1 MPDSVAPEPRITAQ
15 PPSADSGREVADEDF
30 LFHLYR
36 GSELLQDDR
45 VHEAKES
52 LERALTYQ
60 PRDAKGQDLL
70 AVVYFRLGLYP
81 RATQIY
87 ETLRNQNPR
96 EASIRLNLALC
107 YLKTAQAGKAKDELE
122 ALVRGNPEHKRAWG
136 YLGLA
141 YERSG

>member
-1 MPDSVAPEPRITAQ
+1 MAESSQFPPAQPRITAQ
-15 PPSADSGREVADEDF
+15 PPSAESGRDIADEDF

-45 VHEAKES
+45 VHEAKEE
-52 LERALTYQ
+52 LEHALTFQ

-70 AVVYFRLGLYP
+70 GVVYFRLGLYP
-81 RATQIY
+81 RAIQIY

-96 EASIRLNLALC
+96 EASLRLNLGLC
-107 YLKTAQAGKAKDELE
+107 YLKTAQANRAKDELE
-122 ALVRGNPEHKRAWG
+122 ALVKAHPDHKRAWG

-141 YERSG
+141 Y